1 MLALSFPILIG
12 VTLVG
17 ESLGPH
23 IPKGY
28 IDCSM
33 ASAFL
38 VEMLNHRH
46 RPKSAKT
53 HPLSCAR
60 RSSKGLG
67 LLAMPSQPKCHVMRD
82 TRFGTKRGHLVAH
95 VVPPPRAVDWLALTR
110 RAISPESAG
119 HSQCHVLRDTGL
131 RARLGVGPRGTAP
144 QAGAPVRAATA
155 QR

>member
-38 VEMLNHRH
+38 VEMLNHR
-46 RPKSAKT
+46 RPKSAT
-53 HPLSCAR
+53 TRHVEL
-60 RSSKGLG
+60 RSSIK
-67 LLAMPSQPKCHVMRD
+67 
-82 TRFGTKRGHLVAH
+82 
-95 VVPPPRAVDWLALTR
+95 
-110 RAISPESAG
+110 
-119 HSQCHVLRDTGL
+119 
-131 RARLGVGPRGTAP
+131 
-144 QAGAPVRAATA
+144 
-155 QR
+155 